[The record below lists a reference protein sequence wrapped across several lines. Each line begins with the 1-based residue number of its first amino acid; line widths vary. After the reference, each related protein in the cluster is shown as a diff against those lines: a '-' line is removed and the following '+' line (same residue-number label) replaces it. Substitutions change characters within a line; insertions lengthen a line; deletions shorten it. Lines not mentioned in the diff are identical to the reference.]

1 MHLLSRR
8 ELFAYSLM
16 LANILSPFTKYFP
29 VKDVNARY
37 VLQVLIMLILLLMH
51 QRYDLFFLLCK
62 RKAQN
67 STFLIPHLKRLLAY
81 TYNIDA
87 AWKVIPFQ
95 SYLRFVLYYG
105 SNTDKI
111 SKYMACVSP

>member
-37 VLQVLIMLILLLMH
+37 VLQVFIMLILLLMR

-62 RKAQN
+62 RKTQN

-87 AWKVIPFQ
+87 
-95 SYLRFVLYYG
+95 LRQRIGLQTLLLGARYG
-105 SNTDKI
+105 SST
-111 SKYMACVSP
+111 Y